1 MFQKTEAGGP
11 FLVWKFKWGLGRND
25 ATAPSPPTPPP
36 PPPPP
41 PKKKKNT
48 HTQIGYA
55 PALN

>member
-1 MFQKTEAGGP
+1 MFQKTEAVGP

-25 ATAPSPPTPPP
+25 TTAPPP
-36 PPPPP
+36 PPPPK
-41 PKKKKNT
+41 KKKKNT